1 MSDGYG
7 HTISNLSLKE
17 IHEKYFGAEDVY
29 NAEKVSKM
37 NVPKHDGIVK
47 ETRTFT
53 FNPIACFGKS
63 CRFYRH
69 KILEQHK
76 DEAYTNFKITPSSA
90 ISRIEFMIG
99 GQRLDTRRLYRL
111 LNKDIEI
118 YEMSGGRAVPALA
131 RHYNEFIFETDR
143 DCQVTLSYDVV
154 TQIHTENA
162 EEMTENMLY
171 LEQFTGAEDVTDM
184 RPYRTGVPCIPGMC
198 KIGLYFNH
206 PIVSIHAFL
215 PEITIDARIILDGVD
230 YGLILTK
237 ADKGHY
243 HIDFGD
249 ETSINFSRVD
259 RPELQITLS
268 ETNFNYEGGAS
279 VIGIYKSVIRRMEGM
294 AGLAFIS

>member
-1 MSDGYG
+1 MSDRYG

-63 CRFYRH
+63 RRFFKH
-69 KILEQHK
+69 TIFEQQK
-76 DEAYTNFKITPSSA
+76 GEAYTNFKITPSSA

-131 RHYNEFIFETDR
+131 RHYNEFIFETDS
-143 DCQVTLSYDVV
+143 DCQITLSYDVV
-154 TQIHTENA
+154 TQVHTENA

-184 RPYRTGVPCIPGMC
+184 KPYRVGEACIPGMC

-206 PIVSIHAFL
+206 PIVAIHAFL
-215 PEITIDARIILDGVD
+215 PETTIDARVILDGID

-237 ADKGHY
+237 ADKGYY

-249 ETSINFSRVD
+249 ETSINFSRVE

-268 ETNFNYEGGAS
+268 ETNFNYESGAS
-279 VIGIYKSVIRRMEGM
+279 VIGIYKSVIRRMDGM
-294 AGLAFIS
+294 AGLAFTK